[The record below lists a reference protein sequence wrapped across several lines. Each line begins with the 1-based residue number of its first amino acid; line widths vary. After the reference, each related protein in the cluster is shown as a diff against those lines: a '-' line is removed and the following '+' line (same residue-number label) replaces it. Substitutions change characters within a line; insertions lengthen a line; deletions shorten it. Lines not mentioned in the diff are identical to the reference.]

1 MNQREPKVKSSRSF
15 IRLFDFAIRVDG
27 RGRGQ
32 ERGKNLY
39 SANPIPLPIF
49 YHRAPPGYKFISLPS
64 LPLPL
69 KSNMAAI
76 RFVMK
81 LLSTRSPKLRLLFGL
96 RDPSYRQRTRFI
108 QSESGSK
115 AYTIQNYTSIELSNI
130 KNIRLDNGVI
140 CD

>member
-15 IRLFDFAIRVDG
+15 IRPAMFDFAIRVDG

-39 SANPIPLPIF
+39 SANPTPLPIF

-81 LLSTRSPKLRLLFGL
+81 LLSSCSPKLRLLFGL
-96 RDPSYRQRTRFI
+96 RDPSYRQRARYASNASYNRKRFK
-108 QSESGSK
+108 SLHNTK
-115 AYTIQNYTSIELSNI
+115 LY
-130 KNIRLDNGVI
+130 VH
-140 CD
+140 

>member
-1 MNQREPKVKSSRSF
+1 MNQRDPKVKSSPSF
-15 IRLFDFAIRVDG
+15 IRPAMFDFAIRVDG

-32 ERGKNLY
+32 ERGKNLH
-39 SANPIPLPIF
+39 SANLPIF

-115 AYTIQNYTSIELSNI
+115 AYTIQNYTSIELRNI
-130 KNIRLDNGVI
+130 KNIR
-140 CD
+140 